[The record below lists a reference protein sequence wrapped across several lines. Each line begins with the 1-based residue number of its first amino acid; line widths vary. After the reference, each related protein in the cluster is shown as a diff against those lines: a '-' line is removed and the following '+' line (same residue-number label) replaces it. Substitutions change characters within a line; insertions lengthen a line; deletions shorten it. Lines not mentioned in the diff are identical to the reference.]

1 MASSTETGVKLLS
14 PVVETHSNRWDAGSV
29 FRPVLAWGI
38 LGFVTFVVEVLLLSG
53 LRGSASGISA
63 LIDSLTVLGAVLTQ
77 LLFVSGVIL
86 VVHLELLLI
95 RSTAPWPLRALS
107 VPVTSVLCTL
117 LMNAAVG
124 ELAVLPLL
132 LLGILATGLAL
143 ATGIARGLARNDL
156 ARNDSQGDPA
166 PGIASQGAPAQGVRA
181 QGVRAQGAPAQGF
194 RAQGAPAQ
202 GFRAQGVRAQGASSR
217 HLGLFLILTSLAA
230 LLWAA
235 ARVSAWQAT
244 TLEPPPFDSWAPWL
258 ATSAWAVSAGLT
270 TWAFVLLV
278 RAPRTAGSRPP
289 ITPVLVGLLAT
300 AAGWLVTRPRTFD
313 EPIWLVF
320 LARATQGLLRTP
332 LPVVPPFFVAVEH
345 LLGLTVAAWAFAH
358 RSLPPSHRIAV
369 GFCLL
374 ALRAPDTP
382 LLALVLTVGALWVAI
397 PSAPKHA

>member
-156 ARNDSQGDPA
+156 AAKGGVLLDHLEHRLLDAGEVFVGERGVGLVEVVIKAVFDRRPDGHLR
-166 PGIASQGAPAQGVRA
+166 PGEEPLDGV
-181 QGVRAQGAPAQGF
+181 GHDVRRRMADHREPIRIRLADGLE
-194 RAQGAPAQ
+194 
-202 GFRAQGVRAQGASSR
+202 
-217 HLGLFLILTSLAA
+217 LG
-230 LLWAA
+230 
-235 ARVSAWQAT
+235 ARVDRGHQIDDTSILRPDGNDIV
-244 TLEPPPFDSWAPWL
+244 LEAPFAGKHVARQNASLGMDH
-258 ATSAWAVSAGLT
+258 AGLAKT
-270 TWAFVLLV
+270 
-278 RAPRTAGSRPP
+278 G
-289 ITPVLVGLLAT
+289 
-300 AAGWLVTRPRTFD
+300 
-313 EPIWLVF
+313 
-320 LARATQGLLRTP
+320 
-332 LPVVPPFFVAVEH
+332 
-345 LLGLTVAAWAFAH
+345 
-358 RSLPPSHRIAV
+358 
-369 GFCLL
+369 
-374 ALRAPDTP
+374 
-382 LLALVLTVGALWVAI
+382 
-397 PSAPKHA
+397 

>member
-181 QGVRAQGAPAQGF
+181 QGAP
-194 RAQGAPAQ
+194 
-202 GFRAQGVRAQGASSR
+202 AQGASSR

-270 TWAFVLLV
+270 AWAFVLLV

>member
-156 ARNDSQGDPA
+156 ARNDSQGDPT
-166 PGIASQGAPAQGVRA
+166 PGIAA
-181 QGVRAQGAPAQGF
+181 QGVRAQGA
-194 RAQGAPAQ
+194 RAH
-202 GFRAQGVRAQGASSR
+202 GASSR

-332 LPVVPPFFVAVEH
+332 HPVVPPFFVAVEH

>member
-156 ARNDSQGDPA
+156 ARNDSQGDPT
-166 PGIASQGAPAQGVRA
+166 PGIAA
-181 QGVRAQGAPAQGF
+181 QGVRAQGAPAQGV
-194 RAQGAPAQ
+194 RAQGA
-202 GFRAQGVRAQGASSR
+202 RAQGASSR

-258 ATSAWAVSAGLT
+258 ATSAWAVSADLT